1 MVLSRILA
9 LVVGVSVLV
18 MSIGGFILLLVDY
31 LSFRPVLDPCEELL
45 ADVGLGRVGVDG
57 VWIEDGLI
65 HVSTGGSV
73 VIVSPDGRVVGC
85 GGLDT

>member
-1 MVLSRILA
+1 MVLSRVLA

-18 MSIGGFILLLVDY
+18 MSIGSIVLLLVDY
-31 LSFRPVLDPCEELL
+31 VSFRPVLDPCEELL

-57 VWIEDGLI
+57 VWREDGLI
-65 HVSTGGSV
+65 YVSTQGSV

-85 GGLDT
+85 GGMDT

>member
-1 MVLSRILA
+1 MLSRILA

-45 ADVGLGRVGVDG
+45 ADVGLGRVGVEG
-57 VWIEDGLI
+57 VWLEDGLI

>member
-1 MVLSRILA
+1 MA

-31 LSFRPVLDPCEELL
+31 LSFRPVLTPCEELL
-45 ADVGLGRVGVDG
+45 ADVGLGRVGVEG
-57 VWIEDGLI
+57 VWLEDGLI

>member
-1 MVLSRILA
+1 MA

-45 ADVGLGRVGVDG
+45 ADVGLGRVGVEG
-57 VWIEDGLI
+57 VWLEDGLI